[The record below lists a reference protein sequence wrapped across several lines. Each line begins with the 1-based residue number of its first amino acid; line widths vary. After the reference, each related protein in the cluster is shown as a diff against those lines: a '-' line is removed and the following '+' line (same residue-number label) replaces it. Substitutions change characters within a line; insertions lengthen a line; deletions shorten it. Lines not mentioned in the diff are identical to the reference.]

1 MAAASDADCT
11 RSRRF
16 KASLRSSQGRSAVAG
31 GGVEGSVGVTM
42 GPGVGEG
49 GAVVNHQV
57 APPIATSNNNPMPTN
72 NGMREVPSCLSGTTI
87 SSRGG
92 GAGEGASAGGAAAT
106 GGDFGA
112 ISASRGITVSG
123 GRSPSNTSISSGQ
136 NRLASKPVAGSRKTS
151 GPGSR
156 CRVSLGPITRTVSAP
171 SWRISTGLSFS
182 SCTCQPRRPRLAAA

>member
-11 RSRRF
+11 RSRRLMP
-16 KASLRSSQGRSAVAG
+16 SLRSSQGRSATVAG
-31 GGVEGSVGVTM
+31 GGVEGGVGVAM

-49 GAVVNHQV
+49 GAAAVNHQV
-57 APPIATSNNNPMPTN
+57 APPIATSNNNPRPAN
-72 NGMREVPSCLSGTTI
+72 NGVCEGPSCLARAAI

-92 GAGEGASAGGAAAT
+92 GADEGAGAGGAAAT
-106 GGDFGA
+106 GAGFGA
-112 ISASRGITVSG
+112 VSGSRGITVSG

-156 CRVSLGPITRTVSAP
+156 CRVSLGQINRIVSTH
-171 SWRISTGLSFS
+171 SLRI
-182 SCTCQPRRPRLAAA
+182 